1 MTKKDELLITIEKNM
16 ADIVV
21 ISESNMDMSDA
32 EVIEER
38 KTKFPHFSFIDKI
51 INPHRKARL
60 TIMVH
65 EDIPFTRAEK

>member
-1 MTKKDELLITIEKNM
+1 
-16 ADIVV
+16 
-21 ISESNMDMSDA
+21 MSDA

-65 EDIPFTRAEK
+65 EDIPFTRAEEYEDNENPMASIKIKEKKEST